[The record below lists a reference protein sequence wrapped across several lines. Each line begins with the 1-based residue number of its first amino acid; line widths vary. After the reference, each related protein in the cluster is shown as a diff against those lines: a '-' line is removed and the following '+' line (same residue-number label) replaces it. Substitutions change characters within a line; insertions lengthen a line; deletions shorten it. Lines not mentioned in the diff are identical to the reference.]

1 MNILDKIA
9 ARKKE
14 EVAILKDEVPVEV
27 LQILPHFKR
36 KCISLKQNLE
46 NSSPGII
53 SEFKRRSP
61 SHPEINLHADVAEV
75 TKDYEAAGASGI
87 SVLTDED
94 FFGGSLDDL
103 AVARETVK
111 LPLLRKDFII
121 DEYQLYEAKA
131 MGADV
136 ILLIAAMLKP
146 KQIQQFSKK
155 AKELG
160 LEVLLEVHN
169 VEELKNNLF
178 DTVDMIGV
186 NNRNLKTFEVD
197 LQTSKDLAEKIPSQY
212 VKVSESGISD
222 TAAIVELQ
230 KSGFQGFLIGGNF
243 MKTEDPG
250 KSASEFIKELKNKAK

>member
-9 ARKKE
+9 DRKRE
-14 EVAILKDEVPVEV
+14 EVEFLKEEVPVET
-27 LQILPHFKR
+27 LQMLPHFRR
-36 KCISLKQNLE
+36 KCISLKENLK
-46 NSSPGII
+46 NSSTGII

-61 SHPEINLHADVAEV
+61 SHPEINLNADVAEV
-75 TKDYEAAGASGI
+75 TKAYEQAGASGI
-87 SVLTDED
+87 SVLTDEE

-103 AVARETVK
+103 AIARETVK

-121 DEYQLYEAKA
+121 DEYQLFEAKA

-136 ILLIAAMLKP
+136 ILLIAALLKP
-146 KQIQQFSKK
+146 KQTEQFSKK

-169 VEELKNNLF
+169 EEELKNNIF
-178 DTVDMIGV
+178 DSVDMIGV
-186 NNRNLKTFEVD
+186 NNRDLKTFRLD
-197 LQTSKDLAEKIPSQY
+197 LKTSINLAKKIPSQFL
-212 VKVSESGISD
+212 KISESGISD
-222 TAAIVELQ
+222 TATILELQ

-250 KSASEFIKELKNKAK
+250 QSAANFISELTKKIQ

>member
-9 ARKKE
+9 ARKRE
-14 EVAILKDEVPVEV
+14 EVEILKEEVPVET
-27 LQILPHFKR
+27 LQMLPHFKR
-36 KCISLKQNLE
+36 KCFSLKENLKK
-46 NSSPGII
+46 SKTGII

-61 SHPEINLHADVAEV
+61 SHPEINLGADVAEV
-75 TKDYEAAGASGI
+75 TKAYEAAGACGI

-121 DEYQLYEAKA
+121 DEYQLIEAKA

-146 KQIQQFSKK
+146 KQVEQFSKK
-155 AKELG
+155 AKALG

-169 VEELKNNLF
+169 EEELKNNIF
-178 DTVDMIGV
+178 DTIDMIGV
-186 NNRNLKTFEVD
+186 NNRNLKTFEVN
-197 LQTSKDLAEKIPSQY
+197 LQTSKDLAEKIPGQY
-212 VKVSESGISD
+212 VKISESGISH
-222 TAAIVELQ
+222 TAAILELQ

-250 KSASEFIKELKNKAK
+250 KSASEFINELKSRSK